1 LVHSANGA
9 MAVEQHKARAGNIF
23 TDHPRSLGMTW
34 VSHGTGAVRI
44 GAELIGAG
52 AACIIHAI
60 VPAWFTE
67 TAGRTVV
74 RLHGVMQKR
83 KAGAADP
90 KEWPDYE
97 I

>member
-1 LVHSANGA
+1 

-67 TAGRTVV
+67 TAGRPVV
-74 RLHGVMQKR
+74 RPHGVMQKR

-90 KEWPDYE
+90 NEWPDYE

>member
-1 LVHSANGA
+1 
-9 MAVEQHKARAGNIF
+9 MAVERHKSRFGNVF

-34 VSHGTGAVRI
+34 FSHGSGAAKI
-44 GAELIGAG
+44 GIELIGAG

-60 VPAWFTE
+60 VPGWFTE

-74 RLHGVMQKR
+74 RLHDVMTKR
-83 KAGAADP
+83 KAGAHNP
-90 KEWPDYE
+90 NSWPDYE

>member
-1 LVHSANGA
+1 
-9 MAVEQHKARAGNIF
+9 MAVEQHKARVGNIF
-23 TDHPRSLGMTW
+23 TEHPRSLGMTW
-34 VSHGTGAVRI
+34 ASHGTGAVRI

-52 AACIIHAI
+52 TACIIHAI

-74 RLHGVMQKR
+74 RLHGVMQRR
-83 KAGAADP
+83 KAGAANP
-90 KEWPDYE
+90 TEWPDYE

>member
-1 LVHSANGA
+1 
-9 MAVEQHKARAGNIF
+9 MAVEQQKTATGNIF
-23 TDHPRSLGMTW
+23 TEHPRSLGMTW
-34 VSHGTGAVRI
+34 ASHGAGAVRI

-52 AACIIHAI
+52 TACIIHAI

-74 RLHGVMQKR
+74 RLHDHMVKR
-83 KAGAADP
+83 RSGAKNPNA
-90 KEWPDYE
+90 WPDYE

>member
-1 LVHSANGA
+1 

-83 KAGAADP
+83 KERAPDP
-90 KEWPDYE
+90 EEWPDYE

>member
-1 LVHSANGA
+1 

-67 TAGRTVV
+67 TAVRTVV

-83 KAGAADP
+83 KARAPDP
-90 KEWPDYE
+90 EEWPDYE